1 MGATVEVEADRD
13 TGRLLL
19 SVGEHEDSLTVESG
33 SGAGPVVLPLAA
45 YKNHLDKLKKTID
58 VQAPSQIN

>member
-45 YKNHLDKLKKTID
+45 YRNHLDKFKK
-58 VQAPSQIN
+58 NN